1 MKLILLDLW
10 YSGKQ
15 EDMYIFKIGP
25 SKKVLEIPYPRNSAW
40 LPRGL
45 LVKCISSKII
55 VVLWTKAVVYI
66 WKIDVTNNEDRANG
80 LLIVQSKA
88 FLVSCL
94 VLG

>member
-45 LVKCISSKII
+45 LVKEEQCK
-55 VVLWTKAVVYI
+55 WNK
-66 WKIDVTNNEDRANG
+66 TNSFG
-80 LLIVQSKA
+80 K
-88 FLVSCL
+88 
-94 VLG
+94 